1 MMLTGSSADFGTFI
15 SDETQKWS
23 KVVKFSGAKAD

>member
-15 SDETQKWS
+15 SDETRKWA
-23 KVVKFSGAKAD
+23 KVVKFSGAKAE